1 MKTTGLIPVMACAA
15 LIATALPGIAVSQEA
30 RPGCNCAELC
40 ACQGQTAHDSI
51 NNALA
56 SAPDVRV
63 LPCEDLTAD
72 VFLSLFEPEYYRS
85 LPDSEHDLL
94 SGENID
100 DLPSIRLGYEDLPG
114 SALGAWMEATA
125 SDDGS
130 EFLEPHFSFGP
141 MVPGNKV
148 HARLVVYNNQTG
160 QVICNEVY
168 TGAESLEISRT
179 ISMDD
184 SAECYSAVVVGY
196 AEDDGVSGVPVFRML
211 TPEK

>member
-1 MKTTGLIPVMACAA
+1 
-15 LIATALPGIAVSQEA
+15 
-30 RPGCNCAELC
+30 
-40 ACQGQTAHDSI
+40 
-51 NNALA
+51 
-56 SAPDVRV
+56 
-63 LPCEDLTAD
+63 
-72 VFLSLFEPEYYRS
+72 
-85 LPDSEHDLL
+85 
-94 SGENID
+94 
-100 DLPSIRLGYEDLPG
+100 
-114 SALGAWMEATA
+114 
-125 SDDGS
+125 
-130 EFLEPHFSFGP
+130 

-160 QVICNEVY
+160 RVICNEVY